1 MTSLNASPP
10 YTRPISEIIRQRFSC
25 RTYLKQPIDAP
36 IQHRLADY
44 AAAQQ
49 LGPLGGQARFELVAG
64 KDGDLKELKGLGT
77 YGFIKGATGF
87 IVGATNADAK
97 HLEDF
102 GYLLQKI
109 ILYATDLGLGTCWL
123 GGTFTKTSFAQ
134 KISVQEGELV
144 PSVASVGY
152 IAKKPRRID
161 AIIRNGANADKRY
174 PWARLFFN
182 DDISSPLT
190 RQMAGDY
197 ATPLD
202 MLRLAPSAS
211 NKQPWR
217 VVKDGSRWHFYLQRT
232 SGYQERSLLQFYK
245 VADLQR
251 IDMGIAM
258 CHFHLT
264 VRQTGCPG
272 HWEQDDPQR
281 VNQDQQLEYTATWV
295 EG

>member
-1 MTSLNASPP
+1 MTPIETSSPFSQP
-10 YTRPISEIIRQRFSC
+10 VTEIIQARFSC
-25 RTYLKQPIDAP
+25 RTYLKQPIDSHSR
-36 IQHRLADY
+36 QHLEAY

-49 LGPLGGQARFELVAG
+49 TGPLGGQARFELVAG
-64 KDGDLKELKGLGT
+64 KDGDLKELKSLGT

-87 IVGATNADAK
+87 IVGATTADTR

-109 ILYATDLGLGTCWL
+109 VLYATDLGLGTCWL

-134 KISVQEGELV
+134 KISVQKGELV
-144 PSVASVGY
+144 PSVASVGI

-161 AIIRNGANADKRY
+161 ALIRKGANADKRR
-174 PWARLFFN
+174 PWERLFFN
-182 DDISSPLT
+182 DDLNSPLT
-190 RQMAGDY
+190 RKMAGDY
-197 ATPLD
+197 AAPLD

-232 SGYQERSLLQFYK
+232 SGYQERRLVKFYT

-251 IDMGIAM
+251 IDMGISM
-258 CHFHLT
+258 CHFELSAREIGLQGEWLVDEPRIDEPNELT
-264 VRQTGCPG
+264 
-272 HWEQDDPQR
+272 
-281 VNQDQQLEYTATWV
+281 EYTASWLS
-295 EG
+295 